1 MYMFLKNK
9 KNKNKTLRC
18 IYIYIYIY
26 ILVISSKMRQL
37 QFTNVQYHVDDRL
50 NRGVY
55 ILFHFIF
62 ICVV

>member
-1 MYMFLKNK
+1 M
-9 KNKNKTLRC
+9 
-18 IYIYIYIY
+18 YIYIYIY